1 MLPGWIGFA
10 VKAGFILAFIAVILF
25 IFRWIFT
32 AGVERQALKETQAR
46 LKAEQEAR
54 DREKAIQEAAR
65 RVREAPGPVVPD
77 LDELQRRARGEAEPP
92 RT

>member
-1 MLPGWIGFA
+1 MPTWIGFA
-10 VKAGFILAFIAVILF
+10 VKAGFVLAFIAVILW

-32 AGVERQALKETQAR
+32 RGVERQAYKETQAR

-65 RVREAPGPVVPD
+65 RVREAPGPIVPD
-77 LDELQRRARGEAEPP
+77 LDELQRRARGETDPP

>member
-1 MLPGWIGFA
+1 MPVWIGFA
-10 VKAGFILAFIAVILF
+10 VKAGFVLAFIAVFLW

-32 AGVERQALKETQAR
+32 RGIERQALKETKDR

-65 RVREAPGPVVPD
+65 RVREAPGPIVPD
-77 LDELQRRARGEAEPP
+77 LDELQRRARGEADTP
-92 RT
+92 

>member
-1 MLPGWIGFA
+1 MPTWVGFA
-10 VKAGFILAFIAVILF
+10 VKAGFVLAFIAVILW

-32 AGVERQALKETQAR
+32 RGIERQALKETKDR

-54 DREKAIQEAAR
+54 DRENAIQEAAK
-65 RVREAPGPVVPD
+65 RVREAPGPIVPD
-77 LDELQRRARGEAEPP
+77 LDELQRRARGETDPP